1 MGFLQKINKFLS
13 AMLFLVFLASC
24 SSDTSEFYY
33 ANLDV
38 GNPKIIIA
46 SNVAGEYALT
56 MYDTPGNLLR
66 VLADYNPANIAPRG
80 LMALNEFEFLVAYDG
95 TNVDG
100 IHRFSLLDGEGTFVT
115 DTNLN
120 GNIFQMR
127 RHDSYGT
134 FVIETNVIE
143 AFDELGQR
151 VGAPRIAT
159 TIGACTLNTS
169 RGMTFNSSGYLVV
182 VGNGNDDI
190 LVYDVSD
197 PTNTVCVRANTS
209 FAGTVDP
216 VAVLA
221 HSDGFL
227 YVATQGDDRIY
238 RFSGDGSGVGT
249 IVFSNVSFI
258 DNPTAL
264 VEMPDGSL
272 LVASDGTNTLVNI
285 TTSGF
290 LIGANY
296 LVSDVYTN
304 SISDMI
310 ILQEDP

>member
-1 MGFLQKINKFLS
+1 MFLILLS
-13 AMLFLVFLASC
+13 SC

-33 ANLDV
+33 ANL
-38 GNPKIIIA
+38 GLGTPKIIVA
-46 SNVAGEYALT
+46 SNVAGEYALA
-56 MYDTPGNLLR
+56 MYDTDGNLLR
-66 VLADYNPANIAPRG
+66 VLADYNPANTAPRG

-100 IHRFSLLDGEGTFVT
+100 IKSFSLIDGEDTFVT

-127 RHDSYGT
+127 RHETHGT

-143 AFDELGQR
+143 SFDDLGQR
-151 VGAPRIAT
+151 ISAPRIGT
-159 TIGACTLNTS
+159 TIGSCTLATP
-169 RGMTFNSSGYLVV
+169 RGMTFNADGNLVV
-182 VGNGNDDI
+182 VGTGNDDI
-190 LVYDVSD
+190 LVYDVTD
-197 PTNTVCVRANTS
+197 PANTTCVRANTT
-209 FAGTVDP
+209 FAGAVDP

-238 RFSGDGSGVGT
+238 RFNGDGSGTATV
-249 IVFSNVSFI
+249 VFNNILFVS
-258 DNPTAL
+258 NPTAL

-285 TTSGF
+285 STSGV
-290 LIGANY
+290 LIGTNY

>member
-1 MGFLQKINKFLS
+1 MGFVQKINKFFS
-13 AMLFLVFLASC
+13 KILFLLLLSSC

-33 ANLDV
+33 ANL
-38 GNPKIIIA
+38 GLGTPKIIVA
-46 SNVAGEYALT
+46 SNTAGEFALA
-56 MYDTPGNLLR
+56 MYDTNGTLLR
-66 VLADYNPANIAPRG
+66 VLADYNPAAIAPRG
-80 LMALNEFEFLVAYDG
+80 LMALNEFEFLVAYEG

-100 IHRFSLLDGEGTFVT
+100 IQRFSLIDGEDTFVT

-127 RHDSYGT
+127 RHDTHGT

-143 AFDELGQR
+143 SFDDLGQR
-151 VGAPRIAT
+151 ISAPRIGT
-159 TIGACTLNTS
+159 TIGACTLNTP
-169 RGMTFNSSGYLVV
+169 RGMAFNASGNLIV
-182 VGNGNDDI
+182 VGTGNDDI
-190 LVYDVSD
+190 LVYDVTD
-197 PTNTVCVRANTS
+197 PTSTICVRANTT
-209 FAGTVDP
+209 FAAGVDP

-238 RFSGDGSGVGT
+238 RFSGDGSGAAT
-249 IVFSNVSFI
+249 IVFNNILFVSNPS
-258 DNPTAL
+258 AL
-264 VEMPDGSL
+264 AEMPDGSL
-272 LVASDGTNTLVNI
+272 LVASEGTNTLVNI
-285 TTSGF
+285 STSGA
-290 LIGANY
+290 LIGTNY